1 MTHTIQGYMSGNLSK
16 NEFIERLAEN
26 NVAIDERVNTLIR
39 NTESGSIPPFNEFGK
54 VILRKLS
61 GL

>member
-39 NTESGSIPPFNEFGK
+39 NTESGSIPPFN
-54 VILRKLS
+54 
-61 GL
+61 